1 MRSWDRTQVPK
12 PFSTVAL
19 VVGEP
24 MSVPADAKDGDLE
37 RWRVELEVR
46 LRALEGKALKLL
58 NVRTFRTSEPVNQTA
73 PNGCELRNFCSGGV
87 VIMAVLG

>member
-24 MSVPADAKDGDLE
+24 ISVPADAEDGELE

-46 LRALEGKALKLL
+46 LRALEREALELL
-58 NVRTFRTSEPVNQTA
+58 NN
-73 PNGCELRNFCSGGV
+73 
-87 VIMAVLG
+87 

>member
-24 MSVPADAKDGDLE
+24 MSIPPDAEDDELE

-46 LRALEGKALKLL
+46 LRALEGKARELL
-58 NVRTFRTSEPVNQTA
+58 ND
-73 PNGCELRNFCSGGV
+73 
-87 VIMAVLG
+87 